1 LLAELAWPV
10 EEEIFQQDTTPV
22 TVHQSQQYEVQS
34 LHVNHYKVK
43 NQFGGKTKSPNNR
56 TQIILYLIESITYQ
70 KKK

>member
-43 NQFGGKTKSPNNR
+43 INLEEKLKV
-56 TQIILYLIESITYQ
+56 QITEH
-70 KKK
+70 K